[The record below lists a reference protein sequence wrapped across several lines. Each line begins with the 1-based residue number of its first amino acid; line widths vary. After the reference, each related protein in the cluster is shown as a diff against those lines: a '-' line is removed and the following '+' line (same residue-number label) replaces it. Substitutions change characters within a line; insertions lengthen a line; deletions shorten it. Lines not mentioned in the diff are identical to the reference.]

1 MRKFSALASQYL
13 VVSQDLYKYLKTKNI
28 TNDIIRII
36 AAEETEL
43 DKYTLSVENLIDLI
57 FATDFISATLE
68 MQQSS
73 ETIQLSVEGFF
84 ARVGEM
90 LAKESNLRTYESIFE
105 ALEGDD
111 VRRNIC
117 KLLDEKAE
125 TYKTSATLSKF
136 LYNSRYCFVL
146 DETTREYTVE
156 FKHLQMV
163 KQSDSATIDLIHSS
177 RNFLKNQPCISMAF
191 EELRKKMLNL
201 HSLKN

>member
-90 LAKESNLRTYESIFE
+90 LAKE